1 MLAASRV
8 ASRFRAALPYGQWLV
23 IAVQLGYAGYNLFQ
37 LYQSYRAQLERDAN
51 AGRSRTLS
59 ETMEY
64 VVKARRKR
72 QNNTQGSSSAIEEG
86 ENISNRENVRPTD
99 SVEDSPNKQ
108 EISPV
113 ASASKQQAIDYS
125 EPGPSSQEQ
134 APEQANQEIVDDD
147 IQIVH
152 DSRLTA
158 SNKNNVDPKDPIVE
172 ENEDIS
178 DTLSNASTSLE
189 STNSNRGIV
198 EDIYRQ
204 CFICAR
210 SLDDPSKAVATLPF
224 CMHPFHQQCLD
235 GILKWHPK
243 CPVCDFH
250 IFSPI

>member
-8 ASRFRAALPYGQWLV
+8 ASRFRAALPYGQWIV

-64 VVKARRKR
+64 VVKARRR
-72 QNNTQGSSSAIEEG
+72 HDNSAQGLNAIGEE
-86 ENISNRENVRPTD
+86 ENISNRENI
-99 SVEDSPNKQ
+99 SPANSIEAQKKD
-108 EISPV
+108 EISPIP
-113 ASASKQQAIDYS
+113 STSKQVTDHP
-125 EPGPSSQEQ
+125 ELSSRQEQ
-134 APEQANQEIVDDD
+134 PVQEIVEDD

-152 DSRLTA
+152 DSRLIST
-158 SNKNNVDPKDPIVE
+158 NKDDNP
-172 ENEDIS
+172 ENEDRS
-178 DTLSNASTSLE
+178 DTLSDASTSLE
-189 STNSNRGIV
+189 STNSTRGIV
-198 EDIYRQ
+198 ENIYRQ

-210 SLDDPSKAVATLPF
+210 SLDDSSKAVATLPF